1 MYRHRTHEVRPLA
14 GRDALPLAV
23 PAIADLDLFARRW
36 PAGSRLHVVAPASG
50 DRPVVLV
57 DDEPWERGR
66 ADRRANAR
74 TSVREVVRVGG
85 QEYRYRVAAS
95 GFWQV
100 HREAPAVLVGAVLDA
115 ISGSEARSDGRLDGG
130 MLLDLYSGA
139 GLLTQ
144 PLARLVGPDV
154 SVLAIEGD
162 ARAVRDARRN
172 AHDLPQVELLQGD
185 VGRVLGE
192 LAGERAPAGGRARDV
207 RVVVLDPPRVGA
219 GRRVVEQVAA
229 LAPAVVV
236 YVACDPAALAR
247 DVAYFA
253 ERGYELTSL
262 RGFDLFPMTHHVECV
277 ARLDRVVAHQ
287 VS

>member
-1 MYRHRTHEVRPLA
+1 
-14 GRDALPLAV
+14 
-23 PAIADLDLFARRW
+23 
-36 PAGSRLHVVAPASG
+36 
-50 DRPVVLV
+50 
-57 DDEPWERGR
+57 
-66 ADRRANAR
+66 
-74 TSVREVVRVGG
+74 VREVVRAGDE
-85 QEYRYRVAAS
+85 EYRYRVAAS

-100 HREAPAVLVGAVLDA
+100 HREAPAVLVGAVLEALAD
-115 ISGSEARSDGRLDGG
+115 SGVGRDLDGG

-144 PLARLVGPDV
+144 PLARLVGPSG
-154 SVLAIEGD
+154 SVLAVEGD

-185 VGRVLGE
+185 VGRVLAD
-192 LAGERAPAGGRARDV
+192 LIERAPAGGRAGDV
-207 RVVVLDPPRVGA
+207 RGVVLDPPRVGA

-253 ERGYELTSL
+253 GHGYELRGL
-262 RGFDLFPMTHHVECV
+262 RALDLFPMTHHVECV
-277 ARLDRVVAHQ
+277 ARLDRAGTHQ